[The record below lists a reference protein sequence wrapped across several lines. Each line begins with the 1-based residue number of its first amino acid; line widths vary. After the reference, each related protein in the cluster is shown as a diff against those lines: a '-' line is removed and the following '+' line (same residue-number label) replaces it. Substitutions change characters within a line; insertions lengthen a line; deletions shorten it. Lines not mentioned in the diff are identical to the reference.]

1 MKRLFSV
8 LAILCIFGLTTGS
21 FVQSAPTTNEGSPVV
36 QGTLLEIDGPF
47 YVIMDSTGKEQRVH
61 VDKRTMII
69 GKVQPGVQVEA
80 EVVTKDGHAS
90 AVTIVGS

>member
-8 LAILCIFGLTTGS
+8 LAILCVFGLTTGS
-21 FVQSAPTTNEGSPVV
+21 FVQGAPTTNEASPVV

-47 YVIMDSTGKEQRVH
+47 YVIMDSKGKEQRVH
-61 VDKRTMII
+61 VDKSTMII
-69 GKVQPGVQVEA
+69 GKVQPGVQVKTE
-80 EVVTKDGHAS
+80 VTKDGHAS